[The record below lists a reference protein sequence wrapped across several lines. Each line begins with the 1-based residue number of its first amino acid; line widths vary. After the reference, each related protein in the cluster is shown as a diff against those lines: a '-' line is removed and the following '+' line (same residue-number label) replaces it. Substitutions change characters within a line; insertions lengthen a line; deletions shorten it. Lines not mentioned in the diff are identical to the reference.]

1 MANATVLDPN
11 SPGGQQQQQQAD
23 SLGMSLQQYQA
34 LVAQYPPVYQANSQ
48 GGQYGM
54 SAGGSYGQ
62 NPALPGVL
70 AALQVANAN
79 KPAPTPQASTP
90 GGVNQDPTYGAVNL
104 GASALSKAGFGGAN
118 GGFAVYNPTPG
129 QVPQSGSSS
138 FGKSGVSQVAGPVT
152 SSEVPAYQ
160 DSGPGIFNA
169 NPSVPAASGGT
180 PVPTRPP
187 NAPGATA
194 PATPWATAPA
204 APGASAAAGTPPAAP
219 SLEDHTQGLINAGK
233 ALYSHFGGDPDTA
246 THQDIMGFHNS
257 LISSLQNATAGVAAP
272 FGAAPA
278 AAQNYT
284 AGIPAGISAAGPPA
298 APGASPA
305 NPIKM
310 ATGGTVP
317 DVYPPGDPRNDLD
330 SVYLKATPG
339 ERVVPRQ
346 MGQPASNA
354 QSSSDTGTPLPASQ
368 QETPSQS
375 QSQAPQQGDKD
386 YWSKLLSQVQQAQ
399 ASNAPSAIADTPSVA
414 PSYDVA
420 SDPDPDWQYTG
431 QESAAGATGA
441 GGGAAGGVAAGAGVA
456 SSLIGAL
463 QTAVDT
469 YAKSIKPWQTQA
481 QAFGKSGTPN
491 YQATNFQQE
500 TA

>member
-1 MANATVLDPN
+1 MVSSSSSKRIHLENELAT
-11 SPGGQQQQQQAD
+11 
-23 SLGMSLQQYQA
+23 QYQA

-70 AALQVANAN
+70 AALQIANAN

-104 GASALSKAGFGGAN
+104 GGISTLESWIWRGHH

-129 QVPQSGSSS
+129 TGSTIWL
-138 FGKSGVSQVAGPVT
+138 KQLRQKRRVSQVAGPVT

-180 PVPTRPP
+180 PVATRPP

-194 PATPWATAPA
+194 PATPWATAPP

-386 YWSKLLSQVQQAQ
+386 YWSKLLSQAQQAH

-441 GGGAAGGVAAGAGVA
+441 GGGGASAAAGAAGVA
-456 SSLIGAL
+456 SGITSAL
-463 QTAVDT
+463 QTAVDA
-469 YAKSIKPWQTQA
+469 YAKSIKPWQTQQ
-481 QAFGKSGTPN
+481 QAFGKSGTPS
-491 YQATNFQQE
+491 YQTTNFQQE
-500 TA
+500 QTA